1 MEVLRNSSAASVFN
15 NFERISEIPR
25 CSNDEV
31 KISNFMKEFGERLG
45 YETTQ
50 DEYGNVLIIKPASE
64 GYMSHDTLVLQSH
77 LDMVCEK
84 TEESLHDFTCDPI
97 SLSVEGDFLKA
108 KDTTLG
114 ADDGI
119 GVALMMAILEDKTLE
134 HPKLECLFTTTEET
148 GMDGALGLSENLL
161 EGKNLIN
168 LDNEEDWI
176 VIVGCAGG
184 IGATLTLDFERE
196 NISDLT
202 NYKIKVSGLQGGHS
216 GSMINEPRLNAI
228 KILDSILM
236 KVKNLNGFRLSEIN
250 GGSKHNAI
258 PSSAFAIF
266 GLSNSDEIETINN
279 IIKEVKDKNIKREI
293 DLEIT
298 LEEVEIE
305 GSYIAENSANS
316 ILKILSTFPHGVN
329 TFDKELDVVKS
340 SNNLAI
346 IKTAEDSFTLHTSI
360 RSSDKNDMEKLK
372 AEVSSQAE
380 NNGFSIKFS
389 DGYPMWKP
397 NFDNYLLDKTKEVY
411 KDIRGEEVDVMVI
424 HAGLETG
431 ILSEKY
437 PEMNM
442 IAIGPNV
449 LGAHTPNERL
459 SISSLEFE
467 YDFLKTLIKNL

>member
-1 MEVLRNSSAASVFN
+1 MELLRNSSAASVFK

-31 KISNFMKEFGERLG
+31 RISNFMKEFGERLG
-45 YETTQ
+45 YDTTQ
-50 DEYGNVLIIKPASE
+50 DEFGNVLIIKPASE
-64 GYMSHDTLVLQSH
+64 GYMNHDTLVLQSH

-84 TEESLHDFTCDPI
+84 TEDSLHDFTCDPI
-97 SLSVEGDFLKA
+97 NLQVEGDFLKA
-108 KDTTLG
+108 NNTTLG

-119 GVALMMAILEDKTLE
+119 GVALMMAILEDKSLE

-148 GMDGALGLSENLL
+148 GMDGALGLSEDML

-184 IGATLTLDFERE
+184 IGATLEIDIDKDRSLDL
-196 NISDLT
+196 N
-202 NYKIKVSGLQGGHS
+202 NYKVKVSGLQGGHS
-216 GSMINEPRLNAI
+216 GSMINETRLNAI
-228 KILDSILM
+228 KILDSVLM
-236 KVKNLNGFRLSEIN
+236 KVKNLEGFRLKEIN

-258 PSSAFAIF
+258 PSSAYAVF
-266 GLSNSDEIETINN
+266 GVKSEDEVEVINN
-279 IIKEVKDKNIKREI
+279 IIKEIKDKNIKREI
-293 DLEIT
+293 DLEIS
-298 LEEVEIE
+298 LEEA
-305 GSYIAENSANS
+305 GNDNLYISEAKANS

-329 TFDKELDVVKS
+329 TFDKELNVVKS

-346 IKTAEDSFTLHTSI
+346 IKTLDDKFVLHTSI
-360 RSSDKNDMEKLK
+360 RSSDKTDMDELK
-372 AEVSSQAE
+372 NVVSNQAE
-380 NNGFSIKFS
+380 DNGFTIKFS

-449 LGAHTPNERL
+449 LGAHTPTERL

-467 YDFLKTLIKNL
+467 YEFLKTIIKNL